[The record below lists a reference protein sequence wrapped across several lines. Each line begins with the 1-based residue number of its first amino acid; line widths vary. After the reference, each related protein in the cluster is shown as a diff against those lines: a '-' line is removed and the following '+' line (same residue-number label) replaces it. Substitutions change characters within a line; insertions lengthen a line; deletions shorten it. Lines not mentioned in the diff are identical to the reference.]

1 MSKRI
6 ILNLVI
12 NYKEVMSRFKI
23 KSISDFYKYIDANVL
38 EHSDAINLKINIDD
52 ASDKDKYQIQL
63 ILDCLNYTI
72 RCGELSSLI
81 TYSNGASYP
90 NIEKLSDEDVEI
102 LKSCKKS
109 TENFYIKAHINH
121 FLFIKAKTKNK
132 IDFAKDSIDSY
143 FELLKKDF
151 INPGENWSKIHLT
164 FNNLSVLVFKTNY
177 RIEDFKNL
185 AIDITK
191 TSNIKV
197 LVSDALEFL
206 IEKVKKKKLEK
217 KVLKGLINRC
227 KHFIK
232 NNDDNIRWSETFI
245 KYGRQI
251 SAINQANL
259 QQWDLLQAKAYEKGM
274 KQLVKFGNNEI
285 AASSWCKDAIKYY
298 KKAKAKT
305 KVEKLYQKYN
315 ILCKKV
321 KLQTIKGPVID
332 ISENIAKIKD
342 YINNSSELDVIKG
355 LFLYFMPKYQINKM
369 HAEKRKAE
377 SFLSNYF
384 PISYTDIYGQ
394 VVGYAHTDEELFK
407 HNLFEIYKNDIHLN
421 TTLLFHYIN
430 YAIEKDKLTASNLI
444 QFFKNTW
451 LGKIIQKPVSNS
463 ETLVYQWLEHIEE
476 SIKSF
481 YNKHKLFQKNK
492 LYNLSFIN
500 ETDSLTLKVEG
511 ILRDIVEFAKIKGY
525 NVRKFKNDS
534 EGREISVWRS
544 INELLWDD
552 KIFEILKEDD
562 VWFMRF
568 FLTDSIDL
576 RNNIA
581 HCLVLSPHQ
590 EQYYCGVYWLLI
602 ILLRLS
608 QVLK

>member
-1 MSKRI
+1 MG
-6 ILNLVI
+6 
-12 NYKEVMSRFKI
+12 RFKI
-23 KSISDFYKYIDANVL
+23 KNISDFYRYIDANVL

-52 ASDKDKYQIQL
+52 ASDKVKYQIQL
-63 ILDCLNYTI
+63 IIAGLNYTI
-72 RCGELSSLI
+72 RCGELSSLV
-81 TYSNGASYP
+81 TYCDDTSYP
-90 NIEKLSDEDVEI
+90 NIESLNNKDVDI
-102 LKSCKKS
+102 LKNCIDCVKNS
-109 TENFYIKAHINH
+109 YIKAHISH
-121 FLFIKAKTKNK
+121 LLFIKAKTKNK
-132 IDFAKDSIDSY
+132 IDFAKVAIDSY
-143 FELLKKDF
+143 FELIKKDF
-151 INPGENWSKIHLT
+151 INFEENWFKIQST
-164 FNNLSVLVFKTNY
+164 FNNLAVLVYKTKH
-177 RIEDFKNL
+177 RTEDFINL
-185 AIDITK
+185 AIDIAK

-197 LVSDALEFL
+197 LVSDAIEFL

-227 KHFIK
+227 KYFIK
-232 NNDDNIRWSETFI
+232 NNDDNIRWVETFI
-245 KYGRQI
+245 KLGRQI
-251 SAINQANL
+251 SIINQTNI
-259 QQWDLLQAKAYEKGM
+259 QQWDLLQAKAYEKEM
-274 KQLVKFGNNEI
+274 KQLLKFGNNEM

-298 KKAKAKT
+298 KKAKDKT
-305 KVEKLYQKYN
+305 KVEKLYQKYD

-332 ISENIAKIKD
+332 LSENITKIKD

-355 LFLYFMPKYQINKM
+355 LFLYFMPKYQTNKM

-384 PISYTDIYGQ
+384 PISYTDMYGQ

-407 HNLFEIYKNDIHLN
+407 HNLFEIYKNEIHLN

-430 YAIEKDKLTASNLI
+430 YAIEKDKLTASNII
-444 QFFKNTW
+444 QFLKNTW
-451 LGKIIQKPVSNS
+451 LGKIIQKPVSNN
-463 ETLVYQWLEHIEE
+463 EILVYQWLEHIEE

-500 ETDSLTLKVEG
+500 ETDSLTLKIEG

-525 NVRKFKNDS
+525 NARKFKNDS

-552 KIFEILKEDD
+552 KIFEILNEDD

-590 EQYYCGVYWLLI
+590 EQYYCGIYWLLI
-602 ILLRLS
+602 ILLRVS
-608 QVLK
+608 QILK